1 MDCNVSSFFST
12 ANDVFNFF
20 KSKMILSCK
29 IKLSHFSYFFLLLNQ
44 NVKHTNTD
52 TKTCDYCCHKVAF
65 VDVRRFA
72 VLLLLV

>member
-1 MDCNVSSFFST
+1 MDCNVSSFFQLQMMSLI
-12 ANDVFNFF
+12 FF